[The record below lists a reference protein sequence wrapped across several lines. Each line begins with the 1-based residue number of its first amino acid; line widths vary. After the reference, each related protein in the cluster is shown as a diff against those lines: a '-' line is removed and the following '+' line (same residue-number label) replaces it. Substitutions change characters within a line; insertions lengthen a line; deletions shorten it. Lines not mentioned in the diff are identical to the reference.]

1 MLRTEFPIVGLG
13 ASAGG
18 IQALEAFFRGMPE
31 NPGMA
36 FVVVSHLSASHEHHL
51 LDAIAGHTSLAV
63 MIGVDNQQL
72 EPNCVYLL
80 PRDALMSIGQRRLRV
95 IKRPANLSVRRPV
108 DLFLSALA
116 QDCRDYAA
124 GVVLSGGNSDG
135 TLGIKAI
142 KEYGGLTMAQAADE
156 DGPAN
161 SEMPASAIASGWI
174 DFALPASEMG
184 KKLVEL
190 GVGLSLPGEA
200 APDMQQGGD
209 PDGLGASGAKI
220 RELLRDGIGHDS
232 SGYNDQ
238 DFMRRVRRRMQIK
251 QLGTVD
257 AYIDHLNQGS
267 QEAIALFRDLSVGI
281 TNFFKDAEAFDVLTR
296 LVIPE
301 LLQGRGATDTVR
313 VWVPGCATGEEAYS
327 LAILLREH
335 MDTMAVPPRVRLFA
349 TDVDDWALLAARAAR
364 YPGQSLEG
372 MSRERRDRHF
382 LADGDGYV
390 VNKQLRDM
398 CIFAPHS
405 VVRDPPFAR
414 IDLISCRN
422 LLICSDRQVQQQVIP
437 TFHYSL
443 QPNGF
448 LLLGASD
455 DAGEVG
461 SLFKTIERK
470 HRIFQRRTGQTAAPR
485 LAFSSWPLQAASLPS
500 STHRPGEAVGA
511 TLHAAIER
519 QVLTRHA
526 PAHVVINAN
535 GDVLYYSNGT
545 GKFLQAEMGIPSHQ
559 VLTLARKGLR
569 PDLRALLHE
578 AAETGKSVRREGV
591 AFEDDEGRLQR
602 VSLEVEP
609 LCWQRDTETRYL
621 VLFFQR
627 GMDSEGG
634 AHSPAQAPQDGAAR
648 HVEIELLQA
657 RERLQS
663 MAEEYEAA
671 LEELSSSNEEL
682 LSVNEE
688 LEASKEELVSLNEEL
703 HTVNDELHGK
713 VDELDRCNNDLN
725 VLFDKAAIATLFLD
739 RNLIIRSFTPAIVDV
754 FNILPSDCGRPIT
767 DLASRFD
774 LPAFAND
781 IEHVYTDYRPVE
793 RRIASPLDGKHYLL
807 RMVPHSGADSSVDG
821 VVVTFIDIT
830 DIIKVER
837 RHRLLIADLQR
848 RTRSLFAIVQ
858 NVAQSTLGD
867 GDAFKR
873 FDSRLS
879 ALERVRGA
887 LDVEWRIERRDATD
901 YLLLDWAERGSPTSP
916 DQMNQGRER
925 LEQTLDVVLRGKT
938 RVDFNPDG
946 IACRIEIPLDG
957 KSADV
962 DKDE

>member
-13 ASAGG
+13 ASGGG
-18 IQALEAFFRGMPE
+18 IQALEAFFRGVPL

-36 FVVVSHLSASHEHHL
+36 FVVVSHLSSGHEQHL
-51 LDAIAGHTSLAV
+51 LDAIARHTSLAV

-108 DLFLSALA
+108 DLFFSALA
-116 QDCRDYAA
+116 QDCLDYAA

-142 KEYGGLTMAQAADE
+142 KEYGGLTMAQATDE
-156 DGPAN
+156 DGPVN
-161 SEMPASAIASGWI
+161 PEMPASAIASGWV
-174 DFALPASEMG
+174 DFALPASEMAR
-184 KKLVEL
+184 KLAEL
-190 GVGLSLPGEA
+190 GVGLSLRGEA
-200 APDMQQGGD
+200 SPDTQEGGE
-209 PDGLGASGAKI
+209 PDGLGASGMKI
-220 RELLRDGIGHDS
+220 RELLRASIGHDS
-232 SGYNDQ
+232 SAYSDQ
-238 DFMRRVRRRMQIK
+238 DFMRRVRRRMQVT
-251 QLGTVD
+251 QLGAVD
-257 AYIDHLNQGS
+257 AYIDHLNQEP

-281 TNFFKDAEAFDVLTR
+281 TNFFKDAEAFDVLNR

-301 LLQGRGATDTVR
+301 LLQSRGATDTVR

-327 LAILLREH
+327 LAMLLREY
-335 MDTMAVPPRVRLFA
+335 MDTMAAPPRVRLFA

-390 VNKQLRDM
+390 VNKHLRDM
-398 CIFAPHS
+398 CVFAPHS
-405 VVRDPPFAR
+405 VLRDPPFAR

-422 LLICSDRQVQQQVIP
+422 LLICSDRQVQQQIIP

-448 LLLGASD
+448 LLLGAAE

-500 STHRPGEAVGA
+500 FTHRPGDAVGA

-545 GKFLQAEMGIPSHQ
+545 GKFLQAEMGVPSHQ
-559 VLTLARKGLR
+559 VLALARKGLR

-578 AAETGKSVRREGV
+578 AAETGKRARREGV

-634 AHSPAQAPQDGAAR
+634 APSPANAPQDGAAR
-648 HVEIELLQA
+648 HAEIELLQA

-671 LEELSSSNEEL
+671 LEELSASNEEL
-682 LSVNEE
+682 LSVNEELQSANEE

-739 RNLIIRSFTPAIVDV
+739 RNLIIRSFTPAISDV

-781 IEHVYTDYRPVE
+781 IEHVYTDFRPVE

-807 RMVPHSGADSSVDG
+807 RMVPHSGADNHVDG

-837 RHRLLIADLQR
+837 RHRVLIADLQR
-848 RTRSLFAIVQ
+848 RTRSLFAIAQ
-858 NVAQSTLGD
+858 TVAQSPLDD

-873 FDSRLS
+873 FNNRLS
-879 ALERVRGA
+879 ALERVRGM

-901 YLLLDWAERGSPTSP
+901 YLLL
-916 DQMNQGRER
+916 
-925 LEQTLDVVLRGKT
+925 
-938 RVDFNPDG
+938 
-946 IACRIEIPLDG
+946 EIPLDG
-957 KSADV
+957 SSASQDGSESV
-962 DKDE
+962 LS

>member
-13 ASAGG
+13 ASGGG
-18 IQALEAFFRGMPE
+18 IQALEAFFRGMPL

-36 FVVVSHLSASHEHHL
+36 FVVVSHLSSGHEQHL
-51 LDAIAGHTSLAV
+51 LDAIARHTSLAV
-63 MIGVDNQQL
+63 IIGADNQQL

-108 DLFLSALA
+108 DLFFSALA

-124 GVVLSGGNSDG
+124 GIVLSGGNSDG

-142 KEYGGLTMAQAADE
+142 KEYGGLTMAQSPDA
-156 DGPAN
+156 DGPVN
-161 SEMPASAIASGWI
+161 PEMPASAIASGWI
-174 DFALPASEMG
+174 DFALPVNEMG
-184 KKLVEL
+184 RKLAEI
-190 GVGLSLPGEA
+190 GVALSLPGEA
-200 APDMQQGGD
+200 GPDMQKGGD
-209 PDGLGASGAKI
+209 PDGLGASGPKI
-220 RELLRDGIGHDS
+220 RELLRAGIGHDS

-238 DFMRRVRRRMQIK
+238 DFMRRVRRRMQVK
-251 QLGTVD
+251 QLGAVD
-257 AYIDHLNQGS
+257 AYIDHLNQEP
-267 QEAIALFRDLSVGI
+267 QEAIVLFRDLSVGI
-281 TNFFKDAEAFDVLTR
+281 TNFFKDAEAFDVLNR
-296 LVIPE
+296 LVVPE

-313 VWVPGCATGEEAYS
+313 IWVPGCATGEEAYA
-327 LAILLREH
+327 LAMLLREH
-335 MDTMAVPPRVRLFA
+335 MDTMAAPPRVRLFA

-390 VNKQLRDM
+390 VNKHLRDM
-398 CIFAPHS
+398 CIFAPHG

-422 LLICSDRQVQQQVIP
+422 LLICSDRQVQQQIIP

-448 LLLGASD
+448 LLLGAAE

-500 STHRPGEAVGA
+500 STHRPGDAVGA

-526 PAHVVINAN
+526 PAHVVINGN

-545 GKFLQAEMGIPSHQ
+545 GKFLQAEMGVPSHQ

-578 AAETGKSVRREGV
+578 AAETGKSARREAV

-634 AHSPAQAPQDGAAR
+634 AHSPAHAPQDGATR

-682 LSVNEE
+682 LSVNEELQSANEE

-739 RNLIIRSFTPAIVDV
+739 RNLIIRSFTPAISDV

-774 LPAFAND
+774 LPAFAKD

-793 RRIASPLDGKHYLL
+793 RRIASPMDGKHYLL
-807 RMVPHSGADSSVDG
+807 RMVPHSGADNHVDG

-837 RHRLLIADLQR
+837 RHRVLIADLQR
-848 RTRSLFAIVQ
+848 RTRSLFAIAQ
-858 NVAQSTLGD
+858 TVAQSPLVD

-873 FDSRLS
+873 FNNRLS
-879 ALERVRGA
+879 ALERVRGM

-901 YLLLDWAERGSPTSP
+901 YLLL
-916 DQMNQGRER
+916 
-925 LEQTLDVVLRGKT
+925 
-938 RVDFNPDG
+938 
-946 IACRIEIPLDG
+946 EIPLDDT
-957 KSADV
+957 SASQ
-962 DKDE
+962 EGSESALS